1 MDMHKTLSTQDIFF
15 FFFFVKPNG
24 ISEGEVMISREAQ
37 VYFLEKN
44 MVNAM

>member
-1 MDMHKTLSTQDIFF
+1 MDMHKTLSTQDI